1 MDTTQKEAKSK
12 WKFSLNI
19 RKEIPDELEKEFTAF
34 KDIKSI
40 DRIQASAWLG
50 FALTIFMFGLDIYRQ
65 RTGEFY
71 TSHWYTVL
79 FYFHLLGLLFLFPAV
94 YTTVYKKWII
104 QTRLRRGIVIWGMV
118 VLTITFMLGQ
128 SVVIY
133 FHREGLVMFLGFIFI
148 FTWMFAMSHTER
160 TIFAFFSLTIMCA
173 AIILNPNTETSENTR
188 VTNFIEVLFLSTVA
202 FIFDSFDFNLKLAN
216 FMNQLKI
223 KDEQERIIRLEE
235 FKSRFF
241 TNLTHELRTPL
252 TMISGMAREIA
263 EDPRR
268 WATEGSEIIVR
279 NSGNLLNL
287 VNQILALSKIESGSL
302 PLYMVKG
309 DVVSYLGYVVDAFRG
324 HALAKRIKLHFLSEE
339 AEVIMDYDPDKYMT
353 ILSNL
358 LSNAIKFTP
367 EEGNVY
373 VSLVFRQAQE
383 NSYFEMTVRDTGIGI
398 PQSELDHIFERF
410 YQAQNELTGSG
421 VGTGIGLSLV
431 YELIKLLGGDIQV
444 KSVLGKGTTFTVTL
458 PRRAGEMSDGSPLL
472 KEDIRSNVNF
482 YLPPSRQEEIPV
494 EEIIDEKPDIL
505 IIEDNTDVI
514 KYLHICLGDIYR
526 ITSCTDGLAG
536 LEKAIE
542 MVPDLILSD
551 VLMPVKDGLAVCR
564 ELKKHPITNHIPI
577 ILLSAKVDPESRL
590 AGLQSGAD
598 VYMAKPFDKHELR
611 MQIHNL
617 LDRRQVL
624 HARYLEETK
633 VSELSSG
640 DPPQQEDPFVV
651 KARNIVFDHLDES
664 EFSVLHLYR
673 AVFLSRTQLHKKL
686 KALTGMSATHFIRHI
701 RLTKARE
708 FLKSGDMNITE
719 IAYQV
724 GFSDP
729 NYFTRCYGEEF
740 GESPSET
747 RNNKKIS

>member
-1 MDTTQKEAKSK
+1 MDSK
-12 WKFSLNI
+12 IAAF
-19 RKEIPDELEKEFTAF
+19 LEVF
-34 KDIKSI
+34 
-40 DRIQASAWLG
+40 
-50 FALTIFMFGLDIYRQ
+50 
-65 RTGEFY
+65 
-71 TSHWYTVL
+71 
-79 FYFHLLGLLFLFPAV
+79 
-94 YTTVYKKWII
+94 
-104 QTRLRRGIVIWGMV
+104 
-118 VLTITFMLGQ
+118 
-128 SVVIY
+128 
-133 FHREGLVMFLGFIFI
+133 
-148 FTWMFAMSHTER
+148 
-160 TIFAFFSLTIMCA
+160 
-173 AIILNPNTETSENTR
+173 
-188 VTNFIEVLFLSTVA
+188 FLSIVA
-202 FIFDSFDFNLKLAN
+202 FIFDAFDFNLNLTNFLNLGKL
-216 FMNQLKI
+216 K
-223 KDEQERIIRLEE
+223 KEQERIKQLEE

-268 WATEGSEIIVR
+268 WAAEGSEIISR

-373 VSLVFRQAQE
+373 VSLVFRHAGE
-383 NSYFEMTVRDTGIGI
+383 DSVFEMTVRDTGIGI
-398 PQSELDHIFERF
+398 PQEELDHIFERF

-421 VGTGIGLSLV
+421 IGTGIGLSLA
-431 YELIKLLGGDIQV
+431 YELIRLLDGEIHV
-444 KSVLGKGTTFTVTL
+444 KSVLGKGTTFTISL
-458 PRRAGEMSDGSPLL
+458 PLRVRAISDVSPLL

-482 YLPPSRQEEIPV
+482 YLAPVPLDEIPAEEIL
-494 EEIIDEKPDIL
+494 EEKPDVL

-514 KYLHICLGDIYR
+514 KYLQVCLGDIYR
-526 ITSCTDGLAG
+526 ISSCTDGLSG
-536 LEKAIE
+536 VEKAIE

-564 ELKKHPITNHIPI
+564 ELKKHPVTNHIPI

-598 VYMAKPFDKHELR
+598 VYMVKPFEKNELR

-617 LDRRQVL
+617 LERRQVL
-624 HARYLEETK
+624 HARYLEESPAAK
-633 VSELSSG
+633 VDKG
-640 DPPQQEDPFVV
+640 AQVVPEDPFVS
-651 KARNIVFDHLDES
+651 KAREIVLDHLDES

-708 FLKSGDMNITE
+708 FLKAGEMNITE

-747 RNNKKIS
+747 RNHKKIS

>member
-1 MDTTQKEAKSK
+1 MDKAQGETKRR
-12 WKFSLNI
+12 WKINLKI
-19 RKEIPDELEKEFTAF
+19 RKDIPDELEQEFIAF

-40 DRIQASAWLG
+40 DRIQSAAWLG
-50 FALTIFMFGLDIYRQ
+50 FALTICMFGLDIYRIQ
-65 RTGEFY
+65 TGIFWEDK
-71 TSHWYTVL
+71 WYPWL
-79 FYFHLLGLLFLFPAV
+79 FKFHLLGLLFIIPAIHI
-94 YTTVYKKWII
+94 TKNKAWIN

-118 VLTITFMLGQ
+118 LLSITFLLGQ
-128 SVVIY
+128 SILIY
-133 FHREGLVMFLGFIFI
+133 LQRDGLVMFLGYVFVAS
-148 FTWMFAMSHTER
+148 WMFAMSHRER
-160 TIFAFFSLTIMCA
+160 AIFAFFSLSIMGA
-173 AIILNPNTETSENTR
+173 VIFFNKKVGLNLQI
-188 VTNFIEVLFLSTVA
+188 TNFVEVFFLSTVA
-202 FIFDSFDFNLKLAN
+202 FIFDSFDFNLKLSN

-223 KDEQERIIRLEE
+223 KDEQQRIIRLEE

-268 WATEGSEIIVR
+268 WAAEGSEIIVR

-287 VNQILALSKIESGSL
+287 VNQILSLSKIESGSL

-339 AEVIMDYDPDKYMT
+339 AEVIMNYDPDKYMT

-373 VSLVFRQAQE
+373 VSLVFRQAE
-383 NSYFEMTVRDTGIGI
+383 EDSFFEMTVRDTGIGI

-444 KSVLGKGTTFTVTL
+444 KSVISKGTTFTVSL
-458 PRRAGEMSDGSPLL
+458 PWRTAEMSGGSPLL
-472 KEDIRSNVNF
+472 KEDIRNNVNF
-482 YLPPSRQEEIPV
+482 YLPPSPKEEIPV
-494 EEIIDEKPDIL
+494 EEIVDEKPDIL

-526 ITSCTDGLAG
+526 ITSCNDGLAG
-536 LEKAIE
+536 VEKAIE

-598 VYMAKPFDKHELR
+598 VYMSKPFDKHELR

-624 HARYLEETK
+624 HARYLEEAT
-633 VSELSSG
+633 VSEPSIG
-640 DPPQQEDPFVV
+640 DQPQPEDPFVI

-708 FLKSGDMNITE
+708 FLKSGDMNVTE

-747 RNNKKIS
+747 RNHKKIS

>member
-1 MDTTQKEAKSK
+1 MDKAKGETK
-12 WKFSLNI
+12 RRWKINLKI
-19 RKEIPDELEKEFTAF
+19 RKDIPDELELEFIAF

-40 DRIQASAWLG
+40 DRIQSAAWLG
-50 FALTIFMFGLDIYRQ
+50 FALTICMFGLDIYR
-65 RTGEFY
+65 TKIGIFDKDP
-71 TSHWYTVL
+71 WYKWL
-79 FYFHLLGLLFLFPAV
+79 FYFHLLGLLFLIPAI
-94 YTTVYKKWII
+94 YISRYKPWII
-104 QTRLRRGIVIWGMV
+104 KTRLRRGIVIWGMV
-118 VLTITFMLGQ
+118 VLTITFLLGQ
-128 SVVIY
+128 SVLIY
-133 FHREGLVMFLGFIFI
+133 LQREGLIMFLGYVFVAS
-148 FTWMFAMSHTER
+148 WMFAMSHKER
-160 TIFAFFSLTIMCA
+160 TVFAFFSLSIMGATIV
-173 AIILNPNTETSENTR
+173 LNPSPDLPVSDR
-188 VTNFIEVLFLSTVA
+188 VTNFIEIFFLSTVA
-202 FIFDSFDFNLKLAN
+202 FIFDSFDFNLKLSN

-223 KDEQERIIRLEE
+223 KDEQERVVRLEE

-367 EEGNVY
+367 EDGNVY

-383 NSYFEMTVRDTGIGI
+383 DSFFEMTVRDTGIGI

-431 YELIKLLGGDIQV
+431 NELIKLLGGDIQV
-444 KSVLGKGTTFTVTL
+444 KSVIGKGTTFTVTL
-458 PRRAGEMSDGSPLL
+458 PWRTGEMSDGSPLL
-472 KEDIRSNVNF
+472 KEDIKSNVNF
-482 YLPPSRQEEIPV
+482 YLPPSPQEEIQV

-514 KYLHICLGDIYR
+514 KYLNICLGDIYR
-526 ITSCTDGLAG
+526 ITSCNDGLAG
-536 LEKAIE
+536 VEKAIE

-551 VLMPVKDGLAVCR
+551 VLMPIKDGLAVCR

-624 HARYLEETK
+624 HARYMEETM
-633 VSELSSG
+633 VTEPSTG
-640 DPPQQEDPFVV
+640 DQPQPEDPFVV

-686 KALTGMSATHFIRHI
+686 KALTGMSATQFIRHI

-708 FLKSGDMNITE
+708 FLKSGDMNVTE

-747 RNNKKIS
+747 RNHKKIS

>member
-1 MDTTQKEAKSK
+1 MELTSGNRIHSFFQLFK
-12 WKFSLNI
+12 I
-19 RKEIPDELEKEFTAF
+19 RKELPSELEKEFIVF

-40 DRIQASAWLG
+40 NRIQASAWLG
-50 FALTIFMFGLDIYRQ
+50 LALTLCLFGLDYYRWSS
-65 RTGEFY
+65 GLFEAHPLY
-71 TSHWYTVL
+71 VWL
-79 FYFHLLGLLFLFPAV
+79 FYVHLSGILFIIPAIHI
-94 YTTVYKKWII
+94 TRNKQWIN

-118 VLTITFMLGQ
+118 VLTIVFMLPQ
-128 SVVIY
+128 AVISY
-133 FHREGLVMFLGFIFI
+133 LDRLSQVLFLGYIFV
-148 FTWMFAMSHTER
+148 FTWMFSMSNKER
-160 TIFAFFSLTIMCA
+160 VLFSFFSISVM
-173 AIILNPNTETSENTR
+173 IVVIF
-188 VTNFIEVLFLSTVA
+188 FIAKDIDMNMKITGFLEIFFLSIVA
-202 FIFDSFDFNLKLAN
+202 FIFDMFDFNLNLTN
-216 FMNQLKI
+216 FMNLGKI
-223 KDEQERIIRLEE
+223 KKEQERIKQLEE

-268 WATEGSEIIVR
+268 WAEEGSEIIIR

-287 VNQILALSKIESGSL
+287 VNQILALSKIESGSM
-302 PLYMVKG
+302 PLYMVKD

-339 AEVIMDYDPDKYMT
+339 AEVIMNYDPDKYLT

-367 EEGNVY
+367 EEGNIY
-373 VSLVFRQAQE
+373 VNLVFRHAGE
-383 NSYFEMTVRDTGIGI
+383 DSVFEMTVRDTGIGI
-398 PQSELDHIFERF
+398 PQDQLEHIFERF
-410 YQAQNELTGSG
+410 YQAQNELSGSG
-421 VGTGIGLSLV
+421 IGTGIGLSLV
-431 YELIKLLGGDIQV
+431 YELVRLLEGEIQV
-444 KSVLGKGTTFTVTL
+444 KSVMGKGTTFTISL
-458 PRRAGEMSDGSPLL
+458 PLRTGVVSAGAPLL

-482 YLPPSRQEEIPV
+482 YLPPSAQDEIPA
-494 EEIIDEKPDIL
+494 EELIEEKPDIL

-514 KYLHICLGDIYR
+514 KYLQICLGDIYR
-526 ITSCTDGLAG
+526 ITSCTDGLSG
-536 LEKAIE
+536 VEKAIE

-551 VLMPVKDGLAVCR
+551 VLMPVKDGLALCR

-577 ILLSAKVDPESRL
+577 ILLSAKVDPEARL
-590 AGLQSGAD
+590 AGLESGAD
-598 VYMAKPFDKHELR
+598 VYMVKPFEKNELR

-617 LDRRQVL
+617 LERRQVL
-624 HARYLEETK
+624 HARYLELQPA
-633 VSELSSG
+633 SAPDSG
-640 DPPQQEDPFVV
+640 PPSPPEDPFVS
-651 KARNIVFDHLDES
+651 KARDIVVQHIDES
-664 EFSVLHLYR
+664 EFSVMHLYR

-701 RLTKARE
+701 RLSKARE
-708 FLKSGDMNITE
+708 FLKMGDQNITE

-747 RNNKKIS
+747 RNHKKVS